1 MSRIDPEKRYEVPD
15 RATLFARARGMERE
29 SAQRYGE
36 LAEAM
41 QRVGNTGVAAVFRR
55 LEREELKHDEAIV
68 GWAEAE
74 LGDIP
79 AAEHAW
85 ETEVPDSD
93 PLEGADPYLLTPY
106 RALSI
111 AVHNEERAFAHY
123 SYVAANAADADTRR
137 LAEEL
142 AAEELEHAAI
152 LRRERRKAYHQDK
165 ERFDRRIA
173 WDPRRLNL
181 SSLSRLAQFA
191 SALEAE
197 LARRHADFARSA
209 REAGDDA
216 TADALADVSEGA
228 RRAQAEFGVTP
239 ERLELAPLRG
249 EADGDAFRWLR
260 AALEDLDLAYEF
272 YMRAAETAADGDT
285 LATAQRM
292 AEHAARR
299 AATVRARLI
308 ELPGSAS

>member
-1 MSRIDPEKRYEVPD
+1 MSRIDPEKRYEIPD

-29 SAQRYGE
+29 SAERYGE

-41 QRVGNTGVAAVFRR
+41 QRAGNTSVAGIFRR
-55 LEREELKHDEAIV
+55 LEHEEMKHDEAIV

-74 LGDIP
+74 IGDIP
-79 AAEHAW
+79 AAEYAW

-123 SYVAANAADADTRR
+123 SYVAANAVDADTRR

-152 LRRERRKAYHQDK
+152 LRRERRKAYHKDK
-165 ERFDRRIA
+165 GRFDRRIA

-181 SSLSRLAQFA
+181 STLPRLAQFA

-197 LARRHADFARSA
+197 LARRHAGFVQTARK
-209 REAGDDA
+209 AGDDA
-216 TADALADVSEGA
+216 TANALADVSEGA

-239 ERLELAPLRG
+239 ERLELAPLRD
-249 EADGDAFRWLR
+249 EADGDAYQWLR

-272 YMRAAETAADGDT
+272 YMRAAETAEDDET
-285 LATAQRM
+285 LAMAQRM
-292 AEHAARR
+292 AEHAALR
-299 AATVRARLI
+299 AAKVRARLI
-308 ELPGSAS
+308 ELRKSES